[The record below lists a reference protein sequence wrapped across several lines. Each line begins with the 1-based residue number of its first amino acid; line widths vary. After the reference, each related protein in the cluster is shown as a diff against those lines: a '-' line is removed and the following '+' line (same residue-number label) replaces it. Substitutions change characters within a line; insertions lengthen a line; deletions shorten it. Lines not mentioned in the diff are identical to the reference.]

1 MESSVVVRRETNGDG
16 DQGGRE
22 AALFA
27 QIKVLT
33 LKLLSLSQTPHKD
46 PAVIPKLPS
55 LLRRTPLSTVFLP
68 VKYPQKSPP
77 LVFDVDKVFFFNVR
91 FSYTLLPLLLLLDA
105 AVACKVREMMML
117 FLTEYRAEM
126 SVYDNGEKAT
136 FVLLCDTGPELT
148 WRPVGTLGANHEMP
162 TLQCLVEVSS
172 YNFTVKRTITVTN
185 VVSPAVLP
193 PFVVAENNPTQSMKQ
208 HMLLE

>member
-1 MESSVVVRRETNGDG
+1 MLHLHGKLHFVAFASSARRSSSLQSQGDDVVVPYRVSD
-16 DQGGRE
+16 
-22 AALFA
+22 
-27 QIKVLT
+27 KV
-33 LKLLSLSQTPHKD
+33 
-46 PAVIPKLPS
+46 AEGVA
-55 LLRRTPLSTVFLP
+55 LRRFLRNATLVPLI
-68 VKYPQKSPP
+68 
-77 LVFDVDKVFFFNVR
+77 R
-91 FSYTLLPLLLLLDA
+91 
-105 AVACKVREMMML
+105 
-117 FLTEYRAEM
+117 YRAEM
-126 SVYDNGEKAT
+126 SVYDNDEKAT

-148 WRPVGTLGANHEMP
+148 WRQGSKMIDNSLRPVGTLGANHEMP